1 MGVPKSVPP
10 AMVPL
15 RLLTCFALALAI
27 PTLVKAAPTQQA
39 VSDFIASEVEYIQ
52 DFFDSISSFFLGDSS
67 QQAEREDDE
76 DGEEY
81 DYQDGDDDY
90 REEEAES
97 RSSKV
102 DLAPGLKVGGATT
115 LLGGAPT
122 LLLGG

>member
-15 RLLTCFALALAI
+15 RLLTCFAFALAI
-27 PTLVKAAPTQQA
+27 PSLVKAAPTQQA

-52 DFFDSISSFFLGDSS
+52 DFFDSISSFFLGDSA

-81 DYQDGDDDY
+81 DYDADDDY

-97 RSSKV
+97 RSEAGFASR
-102 DLAPGLKVGGATT
+102 LKVAAN
-115 LLGGAPT
+115 LNPSSSSSS
-122 LLLGG
+122 

>member
-15 RLLTCFALALAI
+15 RLLTCFAFAMAF

-52 DFFDSISSFFLGDSS
+52 DFFDSISSFFLGDSA

-76 DGEEY
+76 Y
-81 DYQDGDDDY
+81 DYGDYEDY
-90 REEEAES
+90 SEEEAAEA
-97 RSSKV
+97 RSEVGLATRTEVGSK
-102 DLAPGLKVGGATT
+102 PKSSF
-115 LLGGAPT
+115 
-122 LLLGG
+122 